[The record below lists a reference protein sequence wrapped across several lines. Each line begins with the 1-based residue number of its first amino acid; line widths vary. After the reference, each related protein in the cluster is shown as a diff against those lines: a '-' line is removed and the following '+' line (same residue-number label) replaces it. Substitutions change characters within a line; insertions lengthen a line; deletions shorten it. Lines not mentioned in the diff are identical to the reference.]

1 MNGACS
7 LSSGLTASPLCRKKR
22 VFSLVAPERTIPGS
36 SDWLAVVLGPL
47 PGQGKEVL
55 AFWFSWSSVHSRELV

>member
-1 MNGACS
+1 MHGACS
-7 LSSGLTASPLCRKKR
+7 LSSGLIASPLCRKKR

-47 PGQGKEVL
+47 LGQGKEVL
-55 AFWFSWSSVHSRELV
+55 AFRFS